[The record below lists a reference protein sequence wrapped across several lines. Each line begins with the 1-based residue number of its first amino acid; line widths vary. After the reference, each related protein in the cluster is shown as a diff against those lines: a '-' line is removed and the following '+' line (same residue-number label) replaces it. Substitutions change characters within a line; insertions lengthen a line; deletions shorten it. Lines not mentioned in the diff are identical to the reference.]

1 MTLSLRAPRT
11 VEQLLNYRLMR
22 LYAEATGPVTR
33 WMEGQWGI
41 SSREWRLL
49 ALLAVHDTLSP
60 SALAEQA
67 HLDRPRTSR
76 AVTSL
81 AGKGLARRQAQPQDG
96 RRAQVGLT
104 PAGKRLYDDI
114 FPHISA
120 LNSRLMNAIDDATAA
135 VLDHAL
141 EQLTVAAIKANREL
155 AQDVRAN
162 RQAGGTRRVRQWA
175 AR

>member
-11 VEQLLNYRLMR
+11 VEQFLNYRLMR

-33 WMEGQWGI
+33 WMEGKWGI
-41 SSREWRLL
+41 SRREWRVL

-81 AGKGLARRQAQPQDG
+81 AGKGLVRRRPLLQDA
-96 RRAQVGLT
+96 RRAQVALT
-104 PAGKRLYDDI
+104 AAGRRLYDEI
-114 FPHISA
+114 FPHIAA
-120 LNSRLMNAIDDATAA
+120 LNSRLMDALDEETASALDRALELLTGAA
-135 VLDHAL
+135 VQAK
-141 EQLTVAAIKANREL
+141 QEL
-155 AQDVRAN
+155 AQDVRAD
-162 RQAGGTRRVRQWA
+162 RQGGGTRRLHHWPA
-175 AR
+175 E